1 MVNAYCTCKWR
12 VDGIEV
18 NRWRRPLNDS
28 HRAPQEDRKWG
39 LWVQGLFEE
48 PKYPY
53 IYFGLHTEA
62 DAMVLVETE
71 EKDEDGKRKKDLRPL
86 FGGAGIPGSRLD
98 FRFNHARDQGRVLL
112 SAGKVTYKEVEM
124 SKVDPLGIGGAVK
137 WGTCWRAGP
146 RT

>member
-1 MVNAYCTCKWR
+1 M
-12 VDGIEV
+12 
-18 NRWRRPLNDS
+18 
-28 HRAPQEDRKWG
+28 
-39 LWVQGLFEE
+39 QGLFEE

-124 SKVDPLGIGGAVK
+124 SKVDPLGIGGVVNV
-137 WGTCWRAGP
+137 GDVLEAGAADLTP
-146 RT
+146 VLATSSR